1 MPKWIYIEVAELL
14 IGAGTNLNLKNGFG
28 NTDLICASM
37 EGHTKIVKLLIDAR
51 ANLDLKN
58 NRGNTA
64 LGLAKTGEIR
74 QILLEA
80 MDPEELSSSPINYTY
95 EVYCSIALLSS
106 LF

>member
-1 MPKWIYIEVAELL
+1 
-14 IGAGTNLNLKNGFG
+14 
-28 NTDLICASM
+28 M

-80 MDPEELSSSPINYTY
+80 MDPEEC
-95 EVYCSIALLSS
+95 VVQ
-106 LF
+106 